1 MNKENFRLYDSLG
14 FHFNVIF
21 TNIKRLMEERL
32 KEYNLTHLQFSIL
45 MNLHKNNVTTQKE
58 LLKYSYGDEASITRL
73 VDRLEAKG
81 YLNRVQSNEDKR
93 KKMLTLT
100 KEGKDLTEKLII
112 CANEVNELL
121 VKDLEKDESKELLN
135 LLKKVH
141 YSFDN

>member
-1 MNKENFRLYDSLG
+1 MNKENFRLYDSFG

-21 TNIKRLMEERL
+21 TNVKRLMEERL

-58 LLKYSYGDEASITRL
+58 LLKYSYGDETSITRL

-81 YLNRVQSNEDKR
+81 YLNRVQSSEDKR
-93 KKMLTLT
+93 KKMLILT
-100 KEGKDLTEKLII
+100 DEGKNLTEQVIS
-112 CANEVNELL
+112 CANEVNEIT
-121 VKDLEKDESKELLN
+121 VKDLSESESKELLN

-141 YSFDN
+141 YSLDN